1 MFNLERWEEIFDTL
15 NKNKL
20 RTLLTSVSVASGL
33 FILILLIGVSNGIKI
48 GVSRQFEDD
57 ATNKIKIRTG
67 RTTIGYNG
75 FNPGRKINL
84 LNSDYTQLSTLYSKS
99 IEHKSPL
106 FFLWNSLLSYKNE
119 SGNYRIHGV
128 TSDMQFIENA
138 NIVNGRY
145 LNYLDYEDLKKNV
158 VIGGNVQRDLFKK
171 TDPIGEFIL
180 IKGVNFKVVGVFS
193 DPGGQWEENRVF
205 IPISTAQKVFN
216 GGNKVRNISYTIK
229 PEKSFNETVRT
240 SLLMEEM
247 LEEDVKRLKGIH
259 EDDVSAVKIQNSL
272 DSAKKV
278 FDLIDAISAIFWF
291 IGIGTLISGIVGVGN
306 IMVVVVKERTRE
318 IGVRK
323 AIGAQPISIVLM
335 ILQETIFI
343 TFIAGFIG
351 LVLGVLMLEILG
363 PYINNDF
370 ILHPQVNLS
379 SALITLLLLVLSG
392 VAAGFVPAFRA
403 ANIKPIEALRH
414 D

>member
-1 MFNLERWEEIFDTL
+1 MFNLERWEEIFETL
-15 NKNKL
+15 QKNWL
-20 RTLLTSVSVASGL
+20 RTLLTCVSVASGI
-33 FILILLIGVSNGIKI
+33 FILIILLGVSNGIRN
-48 GVSRQFEDD
+48 GVSRQFADD

-67 RTTIGYNG
+67 RTTIGHNG

-84 LNSDYTQLSTLYSKS
+84 LNSDYNQLSSLYSKS
-99 IEHKSPL
+99 IEYKSPL
-106 FFLWNSLLSYKNE
+106 FFLWNSLVSYKNE
-119 SGNYRIHGV
+119 TGNYRIHGV

-138 NIVNGRY
+138 HVSKGRY
-145 LNYLDYEDLKKNV
+145 LNHSDFEGLKKVV
-158 VIGGNVQRDLFKK
+158 VIGGNVQRDLFKGK
-171 TDPIGEFIL
+171 NPIGEFIL
-180 IKGVNFKVVGVFS
+180 LKGVNFRIVGVFS

-205 IPISTAQKVFN
+205 IPVSTAQKVFN
-216 GGNKVRNISYTIK
+216 GGNKIRNISYTIK
-229 PEKSFNETVRT
+229 PEHSFNETVKT
-240 SLLMEEM
+240 SLLMEKMIED
-247 LEEDVKRLKGIH
+247 DVKRMKDIH

-272 DSAKKV
+272 DSAKKI

-291 IGIGTLISGIVGVGN
+291 IGVGTLISGIVGVAN

-323 AIGAQPISIVLM
+323 AIGAQPISIILM

-351 LVLGVLMLEILG
+351 LVFGILLLETVG
-363 PYINNDF
+363 PLLNHDF
-370 ILHPQVNLS
+370 IYQPQVSLS
-379 SALITLLLLVLSG
+379 VALVTLFILVLSG
-392 VAAGFVPAFRA
+392 VVAGFIPAYRA